1 MNMPV
6 KLQNRSR
13 SKPPPLESIPVLSP
27 EQRKIMR
34 RLVRRCCNYDNGSC
48 IALDDGDGCVC
59 VQRISHSLICRW
71 FRKAVLPT
79 NRELKECLLSQQWTK
94 KCIVCGTAFLPG
106 SNSAKYC
113 PVCVAKVRLK
123 KEAMRLRDRYRS
135 THLDSPKAP

>member
-34 RLVRRCCNYDNGSC
+34 RLVRRCCNYDDGNC
-48 IALDDGDGCVC
+48 IVLDDGDGCVC

-71 FRKAVLPT
+71 FRKAVLPL
-79 NRELKECLLSQQWTK
+79 EKHMEIGQQRTK
-94 KCIVCGTAFLPG
+94 KCIVCGAAFLPG

-113 PVCVAKVRLK
+113 PECVAKVRLK
-123 KEAMRLRDRYRS
+123 KEAMRLRDRYHS